1 MSKVLVINGHPGT
14 QSLSRQIAESYA
26 QAAEK
31 AGHSV
36 RTAHLSEMTFDM
48 DHGEGGYRHSKPL
61 EPELERFLE
70 HLAWAQHIVLSTPM
84 WWGGLPGKLKGL
96 LDRTLLP
103 GRAFD
108 PRTVIRGAPKPLL
121 TGRTARAFLTSDT
134 PSWAMAALYGNAL
147 FKQLRRQIFGF
158 VGIKPTRITH
168 FNLASHPEEPQV
180 RRWLQRAA
188 ELGSDAR

>member
-1 MSKVLVINGHPGT
+1 MIRVLVINGHPGI

-26 QAAEK
+26 TGAKQ

-36 RTAHLSEMTFDM
+36 RMTQLSEMTFDM
-48 DHGEGGYRHSKPL
+48 DHGEGGYRRLKPL
-61 EPELERFLE
+61 EPDLERFLDD
-70 HLAWAQHIVLSTPM
+70 LNWANHVVLSTPM

-103 GRAFD
+103 GRTFD
-108 PRTVIRGAPKPLL
+108 PRTIVRGAPKPLL
-121 TGRTARAFLTSDT
+121 SGRTARVFMTSDT
-134 PSWAMAALYGNAL
+134 PAWAMAAIYGNAL

-168 FNLASHPEEPQV
+168 FNRASHPDSTQV
-180 RRWLQRAA
+180 QRWLQRAA
-188 ELGSDAR
+188 ELGAAAR